1 MGKIATIK
9 SFIVKGDRV
18 VPVSVEATVFQEGIG
33 IHVVGLADSAVKE
46 VLLRTCTALQAC
58 GYRVPGRKLVI
69 DIKTGDGLPVTQGA
83 AGLDL
88 PVALAILEASEQ
100 VSFGEAALEDLAFA
114 GELGLDGSIR
124 RVRGAYAMA
133 LASKAIVLPEA
144 NALDIA
150 ACPRIG
156 EGHKVY
162 SASRLNAVV
171 FLDRGVTATDIA
183 SERHGDD
190 SSVPDGQEA
199 DLALVDVGPSPVL
212 RHLLIAAAGG
222 HPIRLRGG
230 DNPRL
235 LERCLLSILPP
246 MSEDEAVETALVYD
260 AAGESVGDRI
270 GKRPARFPV
279 ASSSIATLVGGG
291 AGCVLPG
298 EVSLAH
304 NGLLVLPD
312 PYVMPRSALEAVR
325 IAREEGRVTISR
337 LHERVVFPSRF
348 LLVGET
354 RYGSKTEQAAD
365 DLFDIVCDA
374 PDARVRDQRK
384 GVSSADLRAIVS
396 RVRQV
401 QAQRYAGTGI
411 SLNSELTAAQAR
423 IICPFEDGVREFL
436 EALCADKPG
445 IITRVLKVA
454 RTIADIEGDE
464 RIAATHVI
472 EAAGLVSR

>member
-1 MGKIATIK
+1 MNKATVK

-18 VPVSVEATVFQEGIG
+18 VPVSVEAAVQEGIG
-33 IHVVGLADSAVKE
+33 IHLIGLDDTAVKK

-58 GYRVPGRKLVI
+58 GYRIPGRKLVI
-69 DIKTGDGLPVTQGA
+69 SVKAEDGLSVTQGA

-100 VSFGEAALEDLAFA
+100 VSFGEATLDHLAFA
-114 GELGLDGSIR
+114 GELGLDGSLR

-133 LASKAIVLPEA
+133 LASEAIVLPES

-150 ACPRIG
+150 FCPRIG
-156 EGHKVY
+156 EEHKVY

-183 SERHGDD
+183 SERHDDD
-190 SSVPDGQEA
+190 SSVPDGQEV
-199 DLALVDVGPSPVL
+199 DLALVDMGPSPVL

-230 DNPRL
+230 NDLRL

-260 AAGESVGDRI
+260 AAGEPVGGRI

-312 PYVMPRSALEAVR
+312 PYTMPRSALEAVR
-325 IAREEGRVTISR
+325 IARDEGRVTIYR
-337 LHERVVFPSRF
+337 LHERVVFPARF

-354 RYGSKTEQAAD
+354 RYGVETEQAAD
-365 DLFDIVCDA
+365 NLFDIVCDA
-374 PDARVRDQRK
+374 PDVRIRNQRK
-384 GVSSADLRAIVS
+384 GVSSADLRAIVV
-396 RVRQV
+396 RARQV
-401 QAQRYAGTGI
+401 QTQRYAGTDIRTNG
-411 SLNSELTAAQAR
+411 ELTPQRAAVY
-423 IICPFEDGVREFL
+423 CK
-436 EALCADKPG
+436 ADDQ
-445 IITRVLKVA
+445 VLKALDSLSLQEGDRTRILRVA

>member
-1 MGKIATIK
+1 MNKATVK
-9 SFIVKGDRV
+9 SFVAKGGKV
-18 VPVSVEATVFQEGIG
+18 IPVSVEAAVQEGIG
-33 IHVVGLADSAVKE
+33 IHLVGLDDTAVKE
-46 VLLRTCTALQAC
+46 VLLRTVTALQAC

-69 DIKTGDGLPVTQGA
+69 SVKAADGLPVTQGA

-100 VSFGEAALEDLAFA
+100 VSFGKATLDHLAFA

-133 LASKAIVLPEA
+133 LASEAIVLPEV

-150 ACPRIG
+150 FCPRIG
-156 EGHKVY
+156 EEHKVY

-190 SSVPDGQEA
+190 DSVPDGQEA

-222 HPIRLRGG
+222 HPIRLRGS

-260 AAGESVGDRI
+260 AAGEPVGGRI

-312 PYVMPRSALEAVR
+312 PYTMPRSALEAVR
-325 IAREEGRVTISR
+325 IARDEGRVTICR
-337 LHERVVFPSRF
+337 LRERVVFPARF

-354 RYGSKTEQAAD
+354 RYGVETEQAAD

-374 PDARVRDQRK
+374 PDVRVRDQRK
-384 GVSSADLRAIVS
+384 GLSSKDLRAIVS
-396 RVRQV
+396 RARQV
-401 QAQRYAGTGI
+401 QAQRYAGTDIRTNG
-411 SLNSELTAAQAR
+411 ELTPQRAAVY
-423 IICPFEDGVREFL
+423 CK
-436 EALCADKPG
+436 ADDQ
-445 IITRVLKVA
+445 VLKALDSLSLQEGDRTRILRVA

-464 RIAATHVI
+464 RVAATHII

>member
-1 MGKIATIK
+1 MNKATVK

-18 VPVSVEATVFQEGIG
+18 VPVSVEVAVQEGIG
-33 IHVVGLADSAVKE
+33 IHLIGLDDTAVKE

-69 DIKTGDGLPVTQGA
+69 SVKAEDGLPVTQGA

-100 VSFGEAALEDLAFA
+100 VSFGEATLDHLAFA

-133 LASKAIVLPEA
+133 LASEAIVLPEA

-150 ACPRIG
+150 FCPRIG
-156 EGHKVY
+156 EEHKVY

-190 SSVPDGQEA
+190 DSVPDGQEA

-230 DNPRL
+230 NDPRL
-235 LERCLLSILPP
+235 LERCLLSILPR
-246 MSEDEAVETALVYD
+246 MSEEEAIETALVYD
-260 AAGESVGDRI
+260 AAGEPVGGRI

-312 PYVMPRSALEAVR
+312 PYTMPRSALEAVR
-325 IAREEGRVTISR
+325 IARDEGRVTIYR
-337 LHERVVFPSRF
+337 LRERVVFPARF

-354 RYGSKTEQAAD
+354 RYGVETEQAAD

-374 PDARVRDQRK
+374 PDVRIRDQRK
-384 GVSSADLRAIVS
+384 GVSSADFRAIVS
-396 RVRQV
+396 RARQV

-411 SLNSELTAAQAR
+411 SLNAQLSPLQ
-423 IICPFEDGVREFL
+423 INTYYPVNKGVYEAV
-436 EALCADKPG
+436 EALCTDKPG
-445 IITRVLKVA
+445 LRTRILRVA

-464 RIAATHVI
+464 RVEATHVI
-472 EAAGLVSR
+472 EAAGLVSS